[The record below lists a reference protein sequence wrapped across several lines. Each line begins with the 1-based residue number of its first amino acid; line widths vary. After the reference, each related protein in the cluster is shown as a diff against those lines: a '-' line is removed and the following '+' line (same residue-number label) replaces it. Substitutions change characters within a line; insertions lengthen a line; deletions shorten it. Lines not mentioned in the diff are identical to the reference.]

1 MIYCVVPPELEAEL
15 YDRLVAYYSD
25 NPDVTVIIDRRTGP
39 NRRKTKPTEDVKQ
52 QRVIRDRRRARPTG
66 VFLTTEPP
74 VD

>member
-15 YDRLVAYYSD
+15 FDRLVAYYSD
-25 NPDVTVIIDRRTGP
+25 NPDVTVIIDRRAGP
-39 NRRKTKPTEDVKQ
+39 NRRQHKATAEVQQ